1 MNDEVDADSV
11 PVMELDDGRCDA
23 SYCTVRNQL
32 DRRLDLPRIWMTAAA
47 MCAIAVDRDEEE
59 EEEEEEEPVGE
70 MEDDDDDDEVLIE
83 DAEETGRRRRFLCC
97 CFRVGAER

>member
-1 MNDEVDADSV
+1 VDADSV
-11 PVMELDDGRCDA
+11 PVAKSDDGRCDA

-59 EEEEEEEPVGE
+59 EEPVREVEENPG
-70 MEDDDDDDEVLIE
+70 EDDAEVLVE
-83 DAEETGRRRRFLCC
+83 DVEETGRRRLFLCC
-97 CFRVGAER
+97 